1 MSMHPSRRAVT
12 FGLAAALAPWPARG
26 EGPAWTLT
34 AAPVRRRLHP
44 EAAQEAEAWALDD
57 KAAPVL
63 RLRLGQEV
71 RVLLRNRLERPLAL
85 HWHGVRGPN
94 AMDGVGGLTQ
104 DPVAPGAEF
113 EYRFAPPDPG
123 VFLIRPVSLGASAE
137 PQERGLVGALV
148 VEEPDPPAA
157 EADHVLIVDDLLLAD
172 DGDFAPF
179 ADPMRAATLGR
190 LGNRLVVDGA
200 PVPKR
205 LEAPRG
211 ARLRLRLLNAC
222 NARLLGL
229 RFEGLRVAVLGID
242 GQPAARFEP
251 LHATLPFAP
260 GTRYDLLFDAPD
272 GTGRILGALGD
283 GVELV
288 TVAPGAGEAKA
299 VPPLG
304 RPLPNPR
311 LPEAIRLEAA
321 TRRDLAIAGGAQ
333 RKGDAWVVEGDPR
346 RLWTI
351 NGASG
356 SADAPLVRVKRGTP
370 VVLRIVNRTPAPQ
383 VLHVHGHAFRR
394 LHAFDDGWEPY
405 WLDTVVAPD
414 ARPVQ
419 IAFLADNPGRWLVA
433 STVLER
439 FDTGLWTWFEVT

>member
-1 MSMHPSRRAVT
+1 MRPTRRAVT
-12 FGLAAALAPWPARG
+12 FGLAAALAPWSARG
-26 EGPAWTLT
+26 EGGFTLT
-34 AAPVRRRLHP
+34 AAPVRRKLHP
-44 EAAQEAEAWALDD
+44 DAAGEAEAWRLGEE
-57 KAAPVL
+57 AAPVL
-63 RLRLGQEV
+63 RLPHGRAL
-71 RVLLRNRLERPLAL
+71 RVQFRNGLERPLAL

-94 AMDGVGGLTQ
+94 AVDGVGGLTQ
-104 DPVAPGAEF
+104 EPVAPGASF
-113 EYRFAPPDPG
+113 EYRFTPPDPG
-123 VFLIRPVSLGASAE
+123 VFLIRPVVLGASAE

-148 VEEPDPPAA
+148 VEEPDPPPA
-157 EADHVLIVDDLLLAD
+157 EADHVLIVDDLLLAE

-179 ADPMRAATLGR
+179 DDVMRAATLGR

-205 LEAPRG
+205 LEAPAG

-229 RFEGLRVAVLGID
+229 RFEGLKVAVLGID

-260 GTRYDLLFDAPD
+260 GTRYDLLVEAPD
-272 GTGRILGALGD
+272 GAGRILAALGD

-288 TVAPGAGEAKA
+288 AIGPAAGAAKPA
-299 VPPLG
+299 PPLG
-304 RPLPNPR
+304 RPVPNPR

-321 TRRDLAIAGGAQ
+321 TRRDLVIAGGAQ
-333 RKGDAWVVEGDPR
+333 RKGDAFVVEGDPR
-346 RLWTI
+346 RLWTV

-356 SADAPLVRVKRGTP
+356 SLDTPLLRVKRGTP

-419 IAFLADNPGRWLVA
+419 IAFVADNPGRWLIA

-439 FDTGLWTWFEVT
+439 FDTGLWTWFEVS